1 MNYKMLHSIV
11 PGSGNAIKVLGSGKY
26 DIEYALRLWKRNLK
40 DSDIVSEL
48 RDRMEYNKPSVVKRK
63 AKNDAIRNRKRNER
77 L

>member
-11 PGSGNAIKVLGSGKY
+11 PGNGNAIKVLGSGKY

-63 AKNDAIRNRKRNER
+63 TKNDAIRNRKRNER